1 MECWE
6 RMLPRTVSH
15 ETIKMDLVGLL
26 RHYQGRYPGA
36 MYSGCG
42 GGYLLV
48 VSEEGVPGGSRVKV
62 RIG

>member
-1 MECWE
+1 MDCWQ
-6 RMLPRTVSH
+6 RMLPRTVTH

-26 RHYQGRYPGA
+26 SYYRGKYPGA

-48 VSEEGVPGGSRVKV
+48 VSEEAVPGSTRVKV